1 MIAFSKSQWAEIA
14 CICMLYMH
22 TTRTRNDF
30 KATDFFHSF
39 RLINH
44 PNSITDACHKRLR
57 TLHQGQKARVQLE
70 PWYKTTYVGTLS
82 DEIISLERIKTY
94 MIYIGK
100 KNYSEMAKEVH
111 DPATPA
117 TCAFSPKLKKLP
129 VKSAADLR
137 YSLFP
142 KAQTPLVSAKQ
153 GSNPFSTRENGNSFH
168 IVAGYKLTKRLD
180 SILSLLLR
188 CIQSFKGSTT
198 LDFQRDITKWNW
210 DGKVRSW

>member
-1 MIAFSKSQWAEIA
+1 MSRD
-14 CICMLYMH
+14 CMLYMH

-44 PNSITDACHKRLR
+44 PNSIIDAHITSVYGHFIKIRRHGCNLNH
-57 TLHQGQKARVQLE
+57 GN
-70 PWYKTTYVGTLS
+70 KTTYVGSLS

-94 MIYIGK
+94 IHEI
-100 KNYSEMAKEVH
+100 NYSEMAIEVH

-117 TCAFSPKLKKLP
+117 TCAFSPKFKKLP

-153 GSNPFSTRENGNSFH
+153 GSKSFQH
-168 IVAGYKLTKRLD
+168 
-180 SILSLLLR
+180 
-188 CIQSFKGSTT
+188 
-198 LDFQRDITKWNW
+198 
-210 DGKVRSW
+210 